1 MSRQRLDQLLVER
14 GLAETKTR
22 AQGLILAG
30 KVKVGGRRVDKAG
43 TQVDAEAE
51 LELEAD
57 DGWASRGSH
66 KLLGAIAA
74 CPELAAAIPGA
85 DCLDIGASTGG
96 FTDVLLRH
104 GAARVIALD
113 VGYGQLHERLRV
125 DPRVTIMDR
134 TNIRTLAPGSL
145 PFLPRLAV
153 CDASF
158 ISLKV
163 FLDVVHRELASP
175 GLFLALVKPQFEV
188 GRERVG
194 KGGVVRDDTH
204 RQAALDE
211 VIARASSIGFT
222 SRGAVESPLAG
233 PAGNREWL
241 LLLAR

>member
-1 MSRQRLDQLLVER
+1 MSRLRLDQLLVDR
-14 GLAETKTR
+14 GLAESKTR

-30 KVKVGGRRVDKAG
+30 KVKVAGKRVDKAG
-43 TQVDAEAE
+43 TQVGDEVE
-51 LELEAD
+51 VEVESD

-74 CPELAAAIPGA
+74 FPELAAAIPGA

-125 DPRVTIMDR
+125 DPRVTILDR
-134 TNIRTLAPGSL
+134 TNIRTIAAGSL
-145 PFLPRLAV
+145 PFAPRLAV

-158 ISLKV
+158 ISIRV

-194 KGGVVRDDTH
+194 KGGVVRDDTL
-204 RQAALDE
+204 RKEALDA
-211 VIARASSIGFT
+211 VIERATSIGFK